1 MTISRLMRLWEGAWE
16 GAWEGGGGRSE
27 AQDVKQ
33 PEFNGIVMGK
43 CLVCPVVL
51 AALLMRFKSHLILI

>member
-1 MTISRLMRLWEGAWE
+1 MTVSGLMRLWGGAC
-16 GAWEGGGGRSE
+16 EGGGGSE

-43 CLVCPVVL
+43 CPVCPVVL
-51 AALLMRFKSHLILI
+51 AALLMRFRSRLISI